1 MKMLSKNSKEAW
13 VELVG
18 LCSTDKGW
26 SGFWFSTNKA
36 VVAVNNRMVELEA
49 AISGI
54 SMLLSRIDVVEP
66 IAHLIEQAEEE
77 IRIFERP
84 SRTTSVT
91 MLNELK
97 IQSWYINQIKEK
109 ITSITG
115 VVDNVTK

>member
-1 MKMLSKNSKEAW
+1 
-13 VELVG
+13 
-18 LCSTDKGW
+18 
-26 SGFWFSTNKA
+26 
-36 VVAVNNRMVELEA
+36 MVELEA

-66 IAHLIEQAEEE
+66 TAHLIEQADEE
-77 IRIFERP
+77 ICMFDRP
-84 SRTTSVT
+84 SKTTSII